1 MKNSERNRRS
11 LKMWV
16 RISLIII
23 ISLGIFIPSI
33 KIYFNEVKIKNE
45 EKKLKYSSNVNRNVD
60 YKVQLY
66 DNNFLDKNEMEKNQI
81 YIAELVKNI
90 SLNFIYTYSETKKIN
105 TEYTYNIKA
114 KIYGENVN
122 SDTEKNEKVW
132 EKNYTLLENKTID
145 NSKNDGFNITESL
158 NIDYPKYKEEVLDFK
173 KRFGM
178 NLNTKLKITM
188 NVNIKGINETDKI
201 NKNDKIEIEIPIGVQ
216 AFSIKENY
224 KKQTTEKIYNK
235 ITEQKEKINIINI
248 ICIIIIII
256 SLIAFI
262 LLYKLIFNIK
272 PKSHYTK
279 TLDKIL
285 KTYGQIIVEVNT
297 PIKEKKLNIVI
308 VKNFEEMV
316 DLEEELRIPI
326 ILYENIY
333 NYTAVF
339 SITHNNT
346 IYKYILKD

>member
-1 MKNSERNRRS
+1 MENPERNRRT
-11 LKMWV
+11 LKLWV
-16 RISLIII
+16 RISLAII
-23 ISLGIFIPSI
+23 ISLGIFMPIT
-33 KIYFNEVKIKNE
+33 KLYLNEVKIKTE
-45 EKKLKYSSNVNRNVD
+45 EKKLKYSSTINRNVD

-90 SLNFIYTYSETKKIN
+90 SLNFIYTYSETKKTN
-105 TEYTYNIKA
+105 TEYTYNVKA
-114 KIYGENVN
+114 KLYGENIN
-122 SDTEKNEKVW
+122 SDTGNTKKVW
-132 EKNYTLLENKTID
+132 EKNYTLLENKTIN
-145 NSKNDGFNITESL
+145 NSQNEGFNITESL
-158 NIDYPKYKEEVLDFK
+158 NIDYPKYKEEVLEFK

-188 NVNIKGINETDKI
+188 NVNIKGINGTDKI
-201 NKNDKIEIEIPIGVQ
+201 NKDDKIEIEIPIGVQ

-224 KKQTTEKIYNK
+224 KKQTNDKIYNK
-235 ITEQKEKINIINI
+235 LTEQKEKINIINI
-248 ICIIIIII
+248 VFIIILII

-297 PIKEKKLNIVI
+297 PIKDKKLNVII

-339 SITHNNT
+339 SITYNNT